1 MVQQTSFRL
10 PGEMLREI
18 ERVAKERGIPKSQL
32 VREALERYLAKPAAG
47 ASTVLSVQDR
57 TAPYIGSINLSGPG
71 DAEAIADRVRR
82 RNWRES
88 T

>member
-1 MVQQTSFRL
+1 
-10 PGEMLREI
+10 MLRELS
-18 ERVAKERGIPKSQL
+18 RVAKQRGVPKSQL
-32 VREALERYLAKPAAG
+32 VREALEAYLGQKPVRVDTPVSAP
-47 ASTVLSVQDR
+47 VLSIRDL

-82 RNWRES
+82 RNWREG